1 MIGDRRPSR
10 LFRQGAWNGGRRV
23 RRRNVVVGLAHR
35 GPARSNAGCL
45 RPRHAAR
52 HRHDFETKARW
63 MIYNGAAVRERL
75 TALRDAL
82 TAAKE
87 RTELDPFDEAMFNA
101 IHAMLDVS
109 QTHSTVVESIVKS
122 ARKVER
128 RLR

>member
-1 MIGDRRPSR
+1 
-10 LFRQGAWNGGRRV
+10 
-23 RRRNVVVGLAHR
+23 
-35 GPARSNAGCL
+35 
-45 RPRHAAR
+45 
-52 HRHDFETKARW
+52 

-75 TALRDAL
+75 TSLRDAL

-101 IHAMLDVS
+101 LHAMLDIS
-109 QTHSTVVESIVKS
+109 EIHSAAVEGVVKS